1 MGVIAIA
8 QLHPAADRSMLERGA
23 LSVLLSYPRLLPLL
37 GLGCALGFARRWE
50 TALAALLAA
59 LGLWLGF
66 AFRDELINAVISGPA
81 TTARLGLP
89 GPISCLFV
97 GLLLAAPQPLRPW
110 ILPPTAIVTGAML
123 AISVKLADPSFHDPD
138 FIRGALA
145 AGAWSVGAVGFTIH
159 LVRRPWLGIATRI
172 LGSWLIAIG
181 LMLGA
186 SLLLSRPGTAAVP
199 PAPAARLGHS
209 ESLKLFAEP
218 SNSGSPKSRLAQP
231 ELDPAA
237 Q

>member
-1 MGVIAIA
+1 
-8 QLHPAADRSMLERGA
+8 MLERGA
-23 LSVLLSYPRLLPLL
+23 LSVLLSYPRLLPLF
-37 GLGCALGFARRWE
+37 GFGCALGFARRWE
-50 TALAALLAA
+50 VVLAALLAA

-66 AFRDELINAVISGPA
+66 AFRDALINAVISGPA

-97 GLLLAAPQPLRPW
+97 GLLLAAPQALRPW
-110 ILPPTAIVTGAML
+110 LLPPTAIMAGAML
-123 AISVKLADPSFHDPD
+123 AVAVKLSDPSFHDPD
-138 FIRGALA
+138 FIRGAIA

-159 LVRRPWLGIATRI
+159 LCRRPWLGIATRI

-186 SLLLSRPGTAAVP
+186 SLLLSRPSVGAAP
-199 PAPAARLGHS
+199 PQPAARIEPPG
-209 ESLKLFAEP
+209 SLNLFAEP
-218 SNSGSPKSRLAQP
+218 RNAGRPKSRIAQP
-231 ELDPAA
+231 EFDPTA